1 MIMFFC
7 SFKEKASEAME
18 VFDELMESEV
28 SIIVPH
34 IAEIV
39 QFCLEV
45 CPHIFIVIMLIL
57 SHCVIKF
64 IFLSSRSVQMSPL
77 VILCV

>member
-1 MIMFFC
+1 MVDHLLFLCHEYLFC

-18 VFDELMESEV
+18 VFDEMMESEV

-45 CPHIFIVIMLIL
+45 CPHIFIVI
-57 SHCVIKF
+57 VDF
-64 IFLSSRSVQMSPL
+64 E
-77 VILCV
+77 

>member
-1 MIMFFC
+1 MCGFC
-7 SFKEKASEAME
+7 SFKDQASEAME

-28 SIIVPH
+28 SIVVPH

-39 QFCLEV
+39 RFCLEV
-45 CPHIFIVIMLIL
+45 CLHILIVIILIW
-57 SHCVIKF
+57 SYCVIKF
-64 IFLSSRSVQMSPL
+64 VVSSRSVRMSPL

>member
-1 MIMFFC
+1 MCGFC
-7 SFKEKASEAME
+7 SFKDQASEAME

-28 SIIVPH
+28 SIVVPH

-39 QFCLEV
+39 RFCLEV
-45 CPHIFIVIMLIL
+45 CLVIIIVIVDLEL
-57 SHCVIKF
+57 LCNKVYF
-64 IFLSSRSVQMSPL
+64 VSSRSVRTSPL

>member
-1 MIMFFC
+1 MC
-7 SFKEKASEAME
+7 LEPSVCVVQDQASEAME

-39 QFCLEV
+39 HFCLEV
-45 CPHIFIVIMLIL
+45 
-57 SHCVIKF
+57 
-64 IFLSSRSVQMSPL
+64 RTQ
-77 VILCV
+77 

>member
-1 MIMFFC
+1 
-7 SFKEKASEAME
+7 ME
-18 VFDELMESEV
+18 VLDELMESEV

-39 QFCLEV
+39 RFCLEV
-45 CPHIFIVIMLIL
+45 CPHFFKVED
-57 SHCVIKF
+57 CVDLEPLNNKVYV
-64 IFLSSRSVQMSPL
+64 LSSRSVQMSPL

>member
-1 MIMFFC
+1 MMKPMIP
-7 SFKEKASEAME
+7 KLLVGIQILIQHNQDQASEAME

-34 IAEIV
+34 LAQIV

-45 CPHIFIVIMLIL
+45 GLRVRV
-57 SHCVIKF
+57 CV
-64 IFLSSRSVQMSPL
+64 RVCECVCVSV
-77 VILCV
+77 CVCV